1 MAITKAELA
10 ALIKK
15 AFDDDSDN
23 PDVTPAQA
31 RQNQADK
38 LANAIEQYV
47 IGRLVTVTGVTPGSG
62 TAPGTITG

>member
-1 MAITKAELA
+1 MAITKQQLA
-10 ALIKK
+10 ALIKQ
-15 AFDDDSDN
+15 AMDDDSDN

>member
-23 PDVTPAQA
+23 PDVTPEQA
-31 RQNQADK
+31 RQNQATKIAD
-38 LANAIEQYV
+38 AIEAYV
-47 IGRLVTVTGVTPGSG
+47 LGRLVTVTGVTPGSG